1 VTTYTTTLNAIR
13 EVLMTEKLHF
23 DDLTQIT
30 APFGL
35 LDDDTQ
41 ARLKAWPHGWECFD
55 KRGWKVWEPYWAF
68 TATYRA
74 KPAPLTQ
81 DTVPWEQIP
90 KWAKAAARDA
100 DGMAYVFAE
109 TPVVGG
115 TGWGSSKERARIDNC
130 HAGYQRGTCH
140 WKDSLQFRP
149 EGV

>member
-1 VTTYTTTLNAIR
+1 
-13 EVLMTEKLHF
+13 MTEKLHF
-23 DDLTQIT
+23 DDLTKIT

-81 DTVPWEQIP
+81 DTVPWGQIP
-90 KWAKAAARDA
+90 KSLDRAARDKNGQA
-100 DGMAYVFAE
+100 HVFTV
-109 TPVVGG
+109 TPKIDEARGEWLGGG
-115 TGWGSSKERARIDNC
+115 TSFRID
-130 HAGYQRGTCH
+130 HVHVGYQRGTCD
-140 WKDSLQFRP
+140 WKDSLQRRP